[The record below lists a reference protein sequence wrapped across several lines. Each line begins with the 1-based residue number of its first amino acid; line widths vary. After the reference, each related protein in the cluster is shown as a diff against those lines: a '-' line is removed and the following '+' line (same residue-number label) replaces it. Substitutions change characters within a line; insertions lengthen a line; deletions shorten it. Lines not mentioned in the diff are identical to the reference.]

1 MISHSL
7 TANEAVNSTDFSARI
22 VLVVADRRPLW
33 TYGLKLDSDCLV
45 ELAKCEGLVALVD
58 YHLLT
63 RRHEQASEI
72 LDILLPVQLA
82 FRAAARDAALIS
94 MLLEAETCRLLMVMG
109 EAAIPGL
116 LLKGQ
121 AIAEWAY
128 PDPSL
133 RESGDID
140 VLVATREEA
149 DRLSRSLCESGYEL
163 FQPSGDLVALEMML
177 RREVATGLWV
187 EIDLHCR
194 VINSPLFSERFTFN
208 ELMAESI
215 ALPRLGANARGLGPA
230 HAFIHACM
238 HRAATLAVGV
248 DDRLK
253 WLYDIP
259 AFAKCFTA
267 TDWQRLQHLA
277 VERGLAGVCLSMID
291 ASKATFGADFVPV
304 PGQLIA
310 ALREAARH
318 EPLDV
323 SRLRDWRYM
332 QVQAFLA
339 QPTARLRA
347 RYLWQRLW
355 PSRDYMAY
363 LYGRPDLGYRGLIGI
378 RIKTAFRRFLGLK
391 VSDS

>member
-1 MISHSL
+1 VSPANNWHAEVISNGIL
-7 TANEAVNSTDFSARI
+7 DWDISAHQGPDD
-22 VLVVADRRPLW
+22 L
-33 TYGLKLDSDCLV
+33 LKAAESDGV
-45 ELAKCEGLVALVD
+45 VALV
-58 YHLLT
+58 YT
-63 RRHEQASEI
+63 RLRHWNEVAGS
-72 LDILLPVQLA
+72 
-82 FRAAARDAALIS
+82 RRDEAIEPIFQTFKVAALQGALSS
-94 MLLEAETCRLLMVMG
+94 MLLEAETRHLLSAM
-109 EAAIPGL
+109 EKASIPGL

-121 AIAEWAY
+121 AIAQWAY

-133 RESGDID
+133 RASGDID
-140 VLVATREEA
+140 VLVATREAA
-149 DRLSRSLCESGYEL
+149 DVLARRLCESGYEL

-177 RREVATGLWV
+177 RREVVPGVWV

-194 VINSPLFSERFTFN
+194 VINSPLFSERFTFD

-238 HRAATLAVGV
+238 HWAATLAVGAEI
-248 DDRLK
+248 RLK

-259 AFAKCFTA
+259 AFAKVFSD

-277 VERGLAGVCLSMID
+277 VERGLAGVCLGMIE
-291 ASKATFGADFVPV
+291 AAQATFGADFVAV
-304 PGQLIA
+304 PGDLTA
-310 ALREAARH
+310 ALRDAARH
-318 EPLDV
+318 ESLDV
-323 SRLRDWRYM
+323 TRLRDWRYM
-332 QVQAFLA
+332 QMQAFLA

-363 LYGRPDLGYRGLIGI
+363 LYGRQDLGYWGLIGI

-391 VSDS
+391 VSG

>member
-1 MISHSL
+1 MISSL
-7 TANEAVNSTDFSARI
+7 DWPASVISGGNLDKDFAGSQEPRRLMMEAER
-22 VLVVADRRPLW
+22 
-33 TYGLKLDSDCLV
+33 
-45 ELAKCEGLVALVD
+45 EGVVALV
-58 YHLLT
+58 YARLLLSDET
-63 RRHEQASEI
+63 AGSPRDKSRELLVRSFKAAS
-72 LDILLPVQLA
+72 LQGVLS
-82 FRAAARDAALIS
+82 S
-94 MLLEAETCRLLMVMG
+94 MLLESETRHLLSVMDQ
-109 EAAIPGL
+109 AAIPGL

-121 AIAEWAY
+121 AIAQWAY

-133 RESGDID
+133 RASGDID
-140 VLVATREEA
+140 VLVATREAA
-149 DRLSRSLCESGYEL
+149 DRLARQLCESGYEL

-177 RREVATGLWV
+177 RREVTPGVWV

-194 VINSPLFSERFTFN
+194 VINSPLFSERFTFD
-208 ELMAESI
+208 ELMLESI

-238 HRAATLAVGV
+238 HWAATLAVGAEI
-248 DDRLK
+248 RLK

-259 AFAKCFTA
+259 AFAKVFSA
-267 TDWQRLQHLA
+267 SDWQRLQQLA
-277 VERGLAGVCLSMID
+277 VDRGLAGVCLSMIE
-291 ASKATFGADFVPV
+291 ASQDTFGADFVAV
-304 PGQLIA
+304 PAELVE
-310 ALREAARH
+310 ALRAAAQH
-318 EPLDV
+318 ESLDV

-332 QVQAFLA
+332 QMQAFLA

-363 LYGRPDLGYRGLIGI
+363 LYGRPDLGYAGLIGI

>member
-1 MISHSL
+1 MISSL
-7 TANEAVNSTDFSARI
+7 DWPASVISGGNLDKDFADSQEPGGLLMEAER
-22 VLVVADRRPLW
+22 
-33 TYGLKLDSDCLV
+33 
-45 ELAKCEGLVALVD
+45 EGVVALVYARLLLAD
-58 YHLLT
+58 ETAGSRRDKSRELVVRSFKAAALQGVLSSMLIESETRHLL
-63 RRHEQASEI
+63 S
-72 LDILLPVQLA
+72 
-82 FRAAARDAALIS
+82 
-94 MLLEAETCRLLMVMG
+94 VMDQ
-109 EAAIPGL
+109 AAIPGL

-121 AIAEWAY
+121 AIAQWAY

-133 RESGDID
+133 RASGDID
-140 VLVATREEA
+140 VLVATRDAA
-149 DRLSRSLCESGYEL
+149 DQLAHRLCESGYEL

-177 RREVATGLWV
+177 RREVVPGLWV

-194 VINSPLFSERFTFN
+194 VINSPLFSERFTFD

-238 HRAATLAVGV
+238 HWAATLAVGAEI
-248 DDRLK
+248 RLK

-259 AFAKCFTA
+259 AFAKVFTK
-267 TDWQRLQHLA
+267 TDWQHLQQLA
-277 VERGLAGVCLSMID
+277 VERGLAGVCLGMIE
-291 ASKATFGADFVPV
+291 AAQATFGADFVAV
-304 PGQLIA
+304 PADLTT

-318 EPLDV
+318 ESLDV
-323 SRLRDWRYM
+323 TRLRDWRYM
-332 QVQAFLA
+332 QLQAFLA

-363 LYGRPDLGYRGLIGI
+363 LYGRQDLGYWGLIGI

-391 VSDS
+391 VSG

>member
-1 MISHSL
+1 MSPANNWHAEVISNGIL
-7 TANEAVNSTDFSARI
+7 DWDISAHQGPDD
-22 VLVVADRRPLW
+22 L
-33 TYGLKLDSDCLV
+33 LKAAESDGV
-45 ELAKCEGLVALVD
+45 VALV
-58 YHLLT
+58 YT
-63 RRHEQASEI
+63 RLRHWNEVAGS
-72 LDILLPVQLA
+72 
-82 FRAAARDAALIS
+82 RRDEAIEPIFQTFKVAALQGALSS
-94 MLLEAETCRLLMVMG
+94 MLLEAETRHLLSAM
-109 EAAIPGL
+109 EKASIPGL

-121 AIAEWAY
+121 AIAQWAY

-133 RESGDID
+133 RASGDID
-140 VLVATREEA
+140 VLVATREAA
-149 DRLSRSLCESGYEL
+149 DVLARRLCESGYEL

-177 RREVATGLWV
+177 RREVVPGVWV

-194 VINSPLFSERFTFN
+194 VINSPLFSERFTFD

-238 HRAATLAVGV
+238 HWAATLAVGAEI
-248 DDRLK
+248 RLK

-259 AFAKCFTA
+259 AFAKVFSD

-277 VERGLAGVCLSMID
+277 VERGLAGVCLGMIE
-291 ASKATFGADFVPV
+291 AAQATFGADFVAV
-304 PGQLIA
+304 PGDLTA
-310 ALREAARH
+310 ALRDAARH
-318 EPLDV
+318 ESLDV
-323 SRLRDWRYM
+323 TRLRDWRYM
-332 QVQAFLA
+332 QMQAFLA

-363 LYGRPDLGYRGLIGI
+363 LYGRQDLGYWGLIGI

-391 VSDS
+391 VSG

>member
-1 MISHSL
+1 MISSL
-7 TANEAVNSTDFSARI
+7 DWPASVISGGNLDKDFADSQEPGGLLMEAER
-22 VLVVADRRPLW
+22 
-33 TYGLKLDSDCLV
+33 
-45 ELAKCEGLVALVD
+45 EGVVALVYARLLLAD
-58 YHLLT
+58 ETAGSRRDKSRELVVRSFKAAALQGVLSSMLIESETRHLL
-63 RRHEQASEI
+63 S
-72 LDILLPVQLA
+72 
-82 FRAAARDAALIS
+82 
-94 MLLEAETCRLLMVMG
+94 VMDQ
-109 EAAIPGL
+109 AAIPGL

-121 AIAEWAY
+121 AIAQWAY

-133 RESGDID
+133 RASGDID
-140 VLVATREEA
+140 VLVATRDAA
-149 DRLSRSLCESGYEL
+149 DQLAHRLCESGYEL

-177 RREVATGLWV
+177 RREVAPGVWV

-194 VINSPLFSERFTFN
+194 VINSPLFSERFTFD

-238 HRAATLAVGV
+238 HWAATLAVGAEI
-248 DDRLK
+248 RLK

-259 AFAKCFTA
+259 AFAKVFTK
-267 TDWQRLQHLA
+267 TDWQHLQQLA
-277 VERGLAGVCLSMID
+277 VERGLAGVCLGMIE
-291 ASKATFGADFVPV
+291 AAQATFGADFVAV
-304 PGQLIA
+304 PEDLIA

-318 EPLDV
+318 ESLDV
-323 SRLRDWRYM
+323 TRLRDWRYM
-332 QVQAFLA
+332 QLQAFLA

-363 LYGRPDLGYRGLIGI
+363 LYGRQDLGYWGLIGI

-391 VSDS
+391 VSG

>member
-1 MISHSL
+1 MKIKEILGGCLFSSDWS
-7 TANEAVNSTDFSARI
+7 VSARAFQADPEE
-22 VLVVADRRPLW
+22 VVAVAVRE
-33 TYGLKLDSDCLV
+33 GVV
-45 ELAKCEGLVALVD
+45 ELVIAQMKASQNWQMELSGSVGNGLL
-58 YHLLT
+58 
-63 RRHEQASEI
+63 I
-72 LDILLPVQLA
+72 
-82 FRAAARDAALIS
+82 AARSGAVSSLLI
-94 MLLEAETCRLLMVMG
+94 EAETRHLLAVLG
-109 EAAIPGL
+109 RATIPGL

-133 RESGDID
+133 RASGDID
-140 VLVATREEA
+140 VLVATREAA
-149 DRLSRSLCESGYEL
+149 DVLAHRLCESGYEL

-177 RREVATGLWV
+177 RREVAPGVWV

-194 VINSPLFSERFTFN
+194 VINSPLFSERFTFD

-215 ALPRLGANARGLGPA
+215 ALPRLGTNARGLGPA

-238 HRAATLAVGV
+238 HWAATLAVGAEIK
-248 DDRLK
+248 LK

-259 AFAKCFTA
+259 AFAKVFTA
-267 TDWQRLQHLA
+267 TDWQRLEQLA
-277 VERGLAGVCLSMID
+277 VERGLAGVCLGMIE
-291 ASKATFGADFVPV
+291 ASQATFGADFVAV
-304 PGQLIA
+304 PDHLIA

-318 EPLDV
+318 ESLDV
-323 SRLRDWRYM
+323 TRLRDWRYM

-363 LYGRPDLGYRGLIGI
+363 LYGRQDLGYAGLIGI

>member
-1 MISHSL
+1 MISSL
-7 TANEAVNSTDFSARI
+7 DWPASVISGGNLDKDFADSQEPGGLLMEAER
-22 VLVVADRRPLW
+22 
-33 TYGLKLDSDCLV
+33 
-45 ELAKCEGLVALVD
+45 EGVVALVYARLLLAD
-58 YHLLT
+58 ETAGSRRDKSRELVVRSFKAAALQGVLSSMLIESETRHLL
-63 RRHEQASEI
+63 S
-72 LDILLPVQLA
+72 
-82 FRAAARDAALIS
+82 
-94 MLLEAETCRLLMVMG
+94 VMDQ
-109 EAAIPGL
+109 AAIPGL

-121 AIAEWAY
+121 AIAQWAY

-133 RESGDID
+133 RASGDID
-140 VLVATREEA
+140 VLVATRDAA
-149 DRLSRSLCESGYEL
+149 DQLAHRLCESGYEL

-177 RREVATGLWV
+177 RREVAPGVWV

-194 VINSPLFSERFTFN
+194 VINSPLFSERFTFD

-238 HRAATLAVGV
+238 HWAATLAVGAEI
-248 DDRLK
+248 RLK

-259 AFAKCFTA
+259 AFAKVFTK
-267 TDWQRLQHLA
+267 TDWQHLQQLA
-277 VERGLAGVCLSMID
+277 VERGLAGVCLGMIE
-291 ASKATFGADFVPV
+291 AAQATFGADFVAV
-304 PGQLIA
+304 PADLTT

-318 EPLDV
+318 ESLDV
-323 SRLRDWRYM
+323 TRLRDWRYM
-332 QVQAFLA
+332 QLQAFLA

-363 LYGRPDLGYRGLIGI
+363 LYGRPDLGYWGLIGI

-391 VSDS
+391 VSG

>member
-1 MISHSL
+1 MISSL
-7 TANEAVNSTDFSARI
+7 DWPASVISGGNLDKDFADSQEPGGLLMEAER
-22 VLVVADRRPLW
+22 
-33 TYGLKLDSDCLV
+33 
-45 ELAKCEGLVALVD
+45 EGVVALVYARLLLAD
-58 YHLLT
+58 ETAGSRRDKSRELVVRSFKAAALQGVLSSMLIESETRHLL
-63 RRHEQASEI
+63 S
-72 LDILLPVQLA
+72 
-82 FRAAARDAALIS
+82 
-94 MLLEAETCRLLMVMG
+94 VMDQ
-109 EAAIPGL
+109 AAIPGL

-121 AIAEWAY
+121 AIAQWAY

-133 RESGDID
+133 RASGDID
-140 VLVATREEA
+140 VLVATRDAA
-149 DRLSRSLCESGYEL
+149 DQLAHRLCESGYEL

-177 RREVATGLWV
+177 RREVAPGVWV

-194 VINSPLFSERFTFN
+194 VINSPLFSERFTFD

-238 HRAATLAVGV
+238 HWAATLAVGAEI
-248 DDRLK
+248 RLK

-259 AFAKCFTA
+259 AFAKVFTK
-267 TDWQRLQHLA
+267 TDWQHLQQLA
-277 VERGLAGVCLSMID
+277 VERGLAGVCLGMIE
-291 ASKATFGADFVPV
+291 AAQATFGADFVAVPV
-304 PGQLIA
+304 DLTT

-318 EPLDV
+318 ESLDV
-323 SRLRDWRYM
+323 TRLRDWRYM

-339 QPTARLRA
+339 QPTASLRA

-363 LYGRPDLGYRGLIGI
+363 LYGRQDLGYWGLIGI

>member
-1 MISHSL
+1 MISSL
-7 TANEAVNSTDFSARI
+7 DWPASVISGGNLDKDFADSQEPGGLLMEAER
-22 VLVVADRRPLW
+22 
-33 TYGLKLDSDCLV
+33 
-45 ELAKCEGLVALVD
+45 EGVVALVYARLLLAD
-58 YHLLT
+58 ETAGSRRDKSRELVVRSFKAAALQGVLSSMLIESETRHLL
-63 RRHEQASEI
+63 S
-72 LDILLPVQLA
+72 
-82 FRAAARDAALIS
+82 
-94 MLLEAETCRLLMVMG
+94 VMDQ
-109 EAAIPGL
+109 AAIPGL

-121 AIAEWAY
+121 AIAQWAY

-133 RESGDID
+133 RASGDID
-140 VLVATREEA
+140 VLVA
-149 DRLSRSLCESGYEL
+149 SRDAAYLLARRLCESGYEL

-177 RREVATGLWV
+177 RREVVPGVWV

-194 VINSPLFSERFTFN
+194 VINSPLFSERFTFD

-238 HRAATLAVGV
+238 HWAATLAVGAEI
-248 DDRLK
+248 RLK

-259 AFAKCFTA
+259 AFAKVFTK
-267 TDWQRLQHLA
+267 TDWQHLQQLA
-277 VERGLAGVCLSMID
+277 VERGLAGVCLGMIE
-291 ASKATFGADFVPV
+291 AAQATFGADFVAV
-304 PGQLIA
+304 PADLTT

-318 EPLDV
+318 ESLDV
-323 SRLRDWRYM
+323 TRLRDWRYM
-332 QVQAFLA
+332 QLQAFLA

-363 LYGRPDLGYRGLIGI
+363 LYGRQDLGYWGLIGI

-391 VSDS
+391 VSG

>member
-1 MISHSL
+1 
-7 TANEAVNSTDFSARI
+7 
-22 VLVVADRRPLW
+22 
-33 TYGLKLDSDCLV
+33 
-45 ELAKCEGLVALVD
+45 
-58 YHLLT
+58 
-63 RRHEQASEI
+63 
-72 LDILLPVQLA
+72 
-82 FRAAARDAALIS
+82 
-94 MLLEAETCRLLMVMG
+94 MLMEAETRRLLAVLEQADMP
-109 EAAIPGL
+109 AL

-121 AIAEWAY
+121 AIAQWAY

-133 RESGDID
+133 RASGDID
-140 VLVATREEA
+140 VLVATREAA
-149 DRLSRSLCESGYEL
+149 DRLARRLCESGYEL

-177 RREVATGLWV
+177 RREVAPGVWV

-194 VINSPLFSERFTFN
+194 VINSPLFSERFTFD

-238 HRAATLAVGV
+238 HWAATLAVGAEI
-248 DDRLK
+248 RLK

-259 AFAKCFTA
+259 AFAKVFTA
-267 TDWQRLQHLA
+267 TDWQRLEQLA
-277 VERGLAGVCLSMID
+277 VERGLAGVCLGMIE
-291 ASKATFGADFVPV
+291 ASQATFGADFVAV
-304 PGQLIA
+304 PEDLIV

-318 EPLDV
+318 ESLDV
-323 SRLRDWRYM
+323 TRLRDWRYM

-363 LYGRPDLGYRGLIGI
+363 LYGRQDLGYAGLIGI

>member
-1 MISHSL
+1 MISSL
-7 TANEAVNSTDFSARI
+7 DWPASVISGGNLDKDFADSQEPGGLLMEAER
-22 VLVVADRRPLW
+22 
-33 TYGLKLDSDCLV
+33 
-45 ELAKCEGLVALVD
+45 EGVVALVYARLLLAD
-58 YHLLT
+58 ETAGSRRDKSRELVVRSFKAAALQGVLSSMLIESETRHLL
-63 RRHEQASEI
+63 S
-72 LDILLPVQLA
+72 
-82 FRAAARDAALIS
+82 
-94 MLLEAETCRLLMVMG
+94 VMDQ
-109 EAAIPGL
+109 AAIPGL

-121 AIAEWAY
+121 AIAQWAY

-133 RESGDID
+133 RASGDID
-140 VLVATREEA
+140 VLVATRDAA
-149 DRLSRSLCESGYEL
+149 DQLAHRLCESGYEL

-177 RREVATGLWV
+177 RREVAPGVWV

-194 VINSPLFSERFTFN
+194 VINSPLFSERFTFD

-238 HRAATLAVGV
+238 HWAATLAVGAEI
-248 DDRLK
+248 RLK

-259 AFAKCFTA
+259 AFAKVFTK
-267 TDWQRLQHLA
+267 TDWQHLQQLA
-277 VERGLAGVCLSMID
+277 VERGLAGVCLGMIE
-291 ASKATFGADFVPV
+291 AAQATFGADFVAV
-304 PGQLIA
+304 PADLTT

-318 EPLDV
+318 ESLDV
-323 SRLRDWRYM
+323 TRLRDWRYM
-332 QVQAFLA
+332 QLQAFLA

-363 LYGRPDLGYRGLIGI
+363 LYGRQDLGYWGLIGI

-391 VSDS
+391 VSG

>member
-1 MISHSL
+1 MISSL
-7 TANEAVNSTDFSARI
+7 DWPASVISGGNLDKDFADSQEPGGLLMEAER
-22 VLVVADRRPLW
+22 
-33 TYGLKLDSDCLV
+33 
-45 ELAKCEGLVALVD
+45 EGVVALVYARLLLAD
-58 YHLLT
+58 ETAGSRRDKSRELVVRSFKAAALQGVLSSMLIESETRHLL
-63 RRHEQASEI
+63 S
-72 LDILLPVQLA
+72 
-82 FRAAARDAALIS
+82 
-94 MLLEAETCRLLMVMG
+94 VMDQ
-109 EAAIPGL
+109 AAIPGL

-121 AIAEWAY
+121 AIAQWAY

-133 RESGDID
+133 RASGDID
-140 VLVATREEA
+140 VLVATRDAA
-149 DRLSRSLCESGYEL
+149 DQLAHRLCESGYEL

-177 RREVATGLWV
+177 RREVAPGVWV

-194 VINSPLFSERFTFN
+194 VINSPLFSERFTFD

-238 HRAATLAVGV
+238 HWAATLAVGAEI
-248 DDRLK
+248 RLK

-259 AFAKCFTA
+259 AFAKVFTA

-277 VERGLAGVCLSMID
+277 VERGLAGVCLGMIE
-291 ASKATFGADFVPV
+291 AAQATFGADFVAV
-304 PGQLIA
+304 PADLTT

-318 EPLDV
+318 ESLDV
-323 SRLRDWRYM
+323 TRLRDWRYM
-332 QVQAFLA
+332 QLQAFLA

-363 LYGRPDLGYRGLIGI
+363 LYGRQDLGYWGLIGI

-391 VSDS
+391 VSG